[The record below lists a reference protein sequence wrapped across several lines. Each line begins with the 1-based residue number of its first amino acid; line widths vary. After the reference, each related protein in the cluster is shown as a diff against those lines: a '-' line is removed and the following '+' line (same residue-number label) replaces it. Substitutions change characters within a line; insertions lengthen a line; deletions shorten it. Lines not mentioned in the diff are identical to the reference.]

1 MRSLPLVSWEYAPSV
16 LTSPPSS
23 VTLTLLSNCFFSIS
37 IYVNSL
43 KSNFFLIAPTM
54 MSILVSV
61 FCMANPT
68 SVSHLFTE
76 FSKPFLP
83 SAFLLSASLHFL
95 ILPFSL
101 DILPSSPLYME
112 IFTIVISPHRHFL
125 ESSVKHSSHSV
136 HVARPCP
143 RFSSNSP
150 VLWPGRFPPATT
162 PCSHP
167 EPPASAH
174 MLLEASMPFHMH
186 FLPTE
191 PTTLSAETKA
201 KRKAP

>member
-1 MRSLPLVSWEYAPSV
+1 
-16 LTSPPSS
+16 
-23 VTLTLLSNCFFSIS
+23 
-37 IYVNSL
+37 
-43 KSNFFLIAPTM
+43 
-54 MSILVSV
+54 
-61 FCMANPT
+61 MANPT

-150 VLWPGRFPPATT
+150 VLWPGRFPPPQLPAVTLNHPPQPT
-162 PCSHP
+162 CSLR
-167 EPPASAH
+167 
-174 MLLEASMPFHMH
+174 LLCLSTCIS
-186 FLPTE
+186 FLLNQPHYLQRPKQKE
-191 PTTLSAETKA
+191 KPLN
-201 KRKAP
+201 PQNY